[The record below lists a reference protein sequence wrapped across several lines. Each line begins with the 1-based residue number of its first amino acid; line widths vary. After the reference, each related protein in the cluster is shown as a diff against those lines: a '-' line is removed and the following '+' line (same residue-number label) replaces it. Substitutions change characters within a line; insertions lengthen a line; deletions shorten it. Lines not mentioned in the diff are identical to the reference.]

1 MKINTNIAALIAQR
15 NLAGTEG
22 KMQGS
27 ITRLST
33 GLRIN
38 SASDDP
44 AGLIISESMRTQIRG
59 LEQAMRNVQDGINL
73 GKTAEAAMDEVQ
85 TLLRE
90 IRGLAV
96 HSANSAVVD
105 ASQLAANQSQV
116 RSVIDSINR
125 IAEHTSWGSRKL
137 LNGSAGATASITQ
150 TGLVS
155 SLYIGSEFNGS
166 VVRTGP
172 IEMTRVTAATRTTTG
187 PMNTTFANSGATV
200 NAGTFVINGVGFTV
214 ATGMTVSDVVAMIN
228 EKAESTGV
236 QASIVPSGADV
247 AVALTSSKFGS
258 NFPINYLETSAI
270 LNNGAGSTPAVGAN
284 AVFNVTVP
292 IQPTGT
298 ATEVFTGGAG
308 PGVDG
313 LTLTSPSGNRMVIT
327 TTGNGTGATTVVG
340 QLNVGS
346 MTFQI
351 GANAEQNVSFGIP
364 SLYARDLGT
373 GMVPGESIA
382 TLDLTNTAGAEN
394 AIRIIDDA
402 VRQLAFLRG
411 ELGSFQKNFL
421 ESTVRSLGIA
431 QENLTA
437 SESAIRDADIAAEM
451 TEFTKVQILRESGIA
466 VLAQASRAPQS
477 VLKLLQG

>member
-15 NLAGTEG
+15 NLASAES

-38 SASDDP
+38 SAGDDP
-44 AGLIISESMRTQIRG
+44 AGLIMSESLRTQIRG
-59 LEQAMRNVQDGINL
+59 LDQAMRNVQDGINL

-85 TLLRE
+85 TLMRE

-105 ASQLAANQSQV
+105 ATQLAANQTQI

-150 TGLVS
+150 TGLVNN
-155 SLYIGSEFNGS
+155 LYIGSEFDGQ

-187 PMNTTFANSGATV
+187 PMATTFASGGALV
-200 NAGTFVINGVGFTV
+200 NAGTFVLNGVSFTV
-214 ATGMTVSDVVAMIN
+214 GTGMTVNDVVSMIN
-228 EKAESTGV
+228 EKAETSGV
-236 QASIVPSGADV
+236 QAAVVPSGGNV
-247 AVALTSSKFGS
+247 AVALTSTKFGA
-258 NFPINYLETSAI
+258 NFPINYLETSNI
-270 LNNGAGSTPAVGAN
+270 LNNGAAANPAVGAN

-292 IQPTGT
+292 VQPSGT

-308 PGVDG
+308 PGIDG
-313 LTLTSPSGNRMVIT
+313 LTLTSPSGNRMTIST
-327 TTGNGTGATTVVG
+327 AGNGTGATTVIG
-340 QLNVGS
+340 QLNVGA
-346 MTFQI
+346 MNFQI
-351 GANAEQNVSFGIP
+351 GANAEQNVAFSIS

-373 GMVPGESIA
+373 GVIPGQSIA
-382 TLDLTNTAGAEN
+382 TLDLTNPAGAQD

-402 VRQLAFLRG
+402 VKQLAFLRG

-421 ESTVRSLGIA
+421 ESTSRSLAVA
-431 QENLTA
+431 QENLTS

-451 TEFTKVQILRESGIA
+451 TEFTKVQILRQSGIA
-466 VLAQASRAPQS
+466 VLAQASKAPQS
-477 VLKLLQG
+477 VLQLLQG